1 MLFEHKSYLD
11 KKVGFQLLKTMVML
25 WDRLLNP
32 RKKTKGTQQGSE
44 HTDLPPYNETL
55 HVVHLV
61 REANE
66 FDRTK
71 IFDRKNNTNSFRSQ
85 DDFRFRCL

>member
-32 RKKTKGTQQGSE
+32 RKKTKGTQRGSE
-44 HTDLPPYNETL
+44 HTETNYEDVETEDTKMMWWKPNRQK
-55 HVVHLV
+55 HQ
-61 REANE
+61 REE
-66 FDRTK
+66 PW
-71 IFDRKNNTNSFRSQ
+71 I
-85 DDFRFRCL
+85 